1 VMASDPRNDAAFEG
15 LFYAALQGMRQ
26 ADNIVNIDDR
36 ERAHGQ
42 QLLATLAAAREIA
55 LRRQSPGQTEM
66 EAEPTAPQQPETQ
79 PSSVAADPA
88 RFDSAVPSTPPNAPV
103 AAGATSP
110 MAAEST
116 APAPAPSAAQ
126 PLSNRVGA
134 AAEPQAAP
142 EAAADFADAPVV
154 ATVVEPFDPA
164 SLDPNDENY
173 LEKLKAECR
182 KRNIEFE
189 SSDYAIELLRKLMRP
204 PRAPPPLKTWTCADC
219 GQPDSKCGRRHVL
232 AGGAV
237 VYHTGARTDEGPICR
252 RCATRRRTSRPKLKN
267 LRPLENCLSC
277 TMALS
282 NYRYDGPYG
291 IRTDCFS
298 CYKRREHELPP
309 YPPLDKWFCTNCGR
323 NYEEAKKIRDSPDGQ
338 WMICTACRS
347 ACDCGPEA
355 FEARRNKQRVVT
367 SEMHRDLQI
376 AIDERE
382 LKLAE
387 LRANYSALNQEDAV
401 AAAALVDAEAGNN
414 EELARLCLDEDI
426 ARASRAAKASE
437 GKGSDLE
444 GAAESQTEIDH
455 PQFRNV
461 VEQRFMLKRIANS
474 DVAKLSKAILTRLDF
489 RDPKSSLFDKW
500 VCPICLDRDCK
511 EPQRVF
517 VEGLLIPI
525 CEKCASAAA
534 H

>member
-1 VMASDPRNDAAFEG
+1 
-15 LFYAALQGMRQ
+15 
-26 ADNIVNIDDR
+26 
-36 ERAHGQ
+36 
-42 QLLATLAAAREIA
+42 
-55 LRRQSPGQTEM
+55 
-66 EAEPTAPQQPETQ
+66 
-79 PSSVAADPA
+79 
-88 RFDSAVPSTPPNAPV
+88 
-103 AAGATSP
+103 
-110 MAAEST
+110 
-116 APAPAPSAAQ
+116 
-126 PLSNRVGA
+126 
-134 AAEPQAAP
+134 
-142 EAAADFADAPVV
+142 
-154 ATVVEPFDPA
+154 
-164 SLDPNDENY
+164 
-173 LEKLKAECR
+173 
-182 KRNIEFE
+182 
-189 SSDYAIELLRKLMRP
+189 
-204 PRAPPPLKTWTCADC
+204 
-219 GQPDSKCGRRHVL
+219 
-232 AGGAV
+232 
-237 VYHTGARTDEGPICR
+237 
-252 RCATRRRTSRPKLKN
+252 
-267 LRPLENCLSC
+267 
-277 TMALS
+277 MALS

-525 CEKCASAAA
+525 CEACASTAA